1 MKPIFLNVAIL
12 FVLSIFVMA
21 CSGNSGTGSTC
32 SSDEAQQMKVATSAG
47 ADVEDLVEDAMDEAD
62 DLVKEQESSIVGK
75 IPTLLKRRLAAIRY
89 VNEWMEKHQLENAN
103 DKDALEKNKDLLSK
117 NDQAFKL
124 LEEKYKKEIDEEVA
138 KLAGKD
144 IPLEL
149 DKRYFISGS
158 AKVKEAGETLIYFS
172 YDLKASELRK
182 GYYRV
187 VIEYLDEAG
196 SVIEKTESL
205 SANIR
210 PSDAGPVCK
219 FDQSGDVDDL
229 ELAKNIRIT
238 LRLEDE

>member
-75 IPTLLKRRLAAIRY
+75 IQTLLKRRLAAIRY

-124 LEEKYKKEIDEEVA
+124 LEEKYKKDYNAALVRFKKERARYVSELSNMDGLRVIPSQANYVMAEITTGMSAKELNRQLIVKYNILIKNLVA
-138 KLAGKD
+138 KLCSDGRQYIRLAVKTREEND
-144 IPLEL
+144 RLIAALKEL
-149 DKRYFISGS
+149 FSKTYF
-158 AKVKEAGETLIYFS
+158 V
-172 YDLKASELRK
+172 
-182 GYYRV
+182 
-187 VIEYLDEAG
+187 
-196 SVIEKTESL
+196 
-205 SANIR
+205 
-210 PSDAGPVCK
+210 
-219 FDQSGDVDDL
+219 
-229 ELAKNIRIT
+229 
-238 LRLEDE
+238 

>member
-1 MKPIFLNVAIL
+1 MKPIFLNLAIL
-12 FVLSIFVMA
+12 FVLSFFVMA

-32 SSDEAQQMKVATSAG
+32 SSDEDQQMKVATSAG

-158 AKVKEAGETLIYFS
+158 AKVKEAGETLIYIS
-172 YDLKASELRK
+172 YDLKATELRK

-187 VIEYLDEAG
+187 VVEYLDETG
-196 SVIEKTESL
+196 SIIKKDEVL

-219 FDQSGDVDDL
+219 FDHSGDVDKL

>member
-1 MKPIFLNVAIL
+1 MKRIFLNLVLIFA
-12 FVLSIFVMA
+12 LSIFVTA
-21 CSGNSGTGSTC
+21 CSGNSGSGYGGG
-32 SSDEAQQMKVATSAG
+32 SDEAQQMKVSTGAG
-47 ADVEDLVEDAMDEAD
+47 ADVEDLVDDAMDEAED
-62 DLVKEQESSIVGK
+62 QVKEQESSIVGK
-75 IPTLLKRRLAAIRY
+75 IPTLLKRRAAAIRY

-103 DKDALEKNKDLLSK
+103 DRNALEKNKELVNK

-124 LEEKYKKEIDEEVA
+124 LEEKYQKEIDEEVA

-149 DKRYFISGS
+149 DKRYFTQGS
-158 AKVKEAGETLIYFS
+158 AKVKEAGEALIYFS
-172 YDLKASELRK
+172 YDLKATEIRK

-196 SVIEKTESL
+196 GVIEKEESL

-229 ELAKNIRIT
+229 EMAKTIRIT
-238 LRLEDE
+238 LRTEDE